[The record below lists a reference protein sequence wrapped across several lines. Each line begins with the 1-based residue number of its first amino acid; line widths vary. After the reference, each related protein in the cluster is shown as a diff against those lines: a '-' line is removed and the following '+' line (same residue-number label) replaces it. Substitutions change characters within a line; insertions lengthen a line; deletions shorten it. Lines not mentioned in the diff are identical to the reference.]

1 LRRACARLTG
11 QYHATNR
18 YINRAKPREA
28 CFGAAT
34 MLGQVP
40 LGELPTVSYVADPN
54 AGDLE
59 VKIVE
64 ERSAFDALEGP
75 WRALDAHSMVRPFQE
90 FGWVSSWVRTIGL
103 AGGWHLRVG
112 TLWQGGRLVAVL
124 PLCVRRYK
132 GVRILEWIGARV
144 TDYCDAIIAPGLDGD
159 AHLRLVWEAIN
170 RRGGF
175 DVARLSH
182 VRTDARIFNVLNALN
197 PWVETLE
204 DAGGIPIVW
213 NSGAEWLQAQTPG
226 MRDRVKR
233 NSRRMTKAGYEVH
246 VSQASEDCRRLIDT
260 LVAQKRPW
268 LAARNLTS
276 FLDEPAGV
284 EFLKSAVEEFARRGE
299 LHLSIVRMN
308 EHVAAVDLTFEREG
322 ILYSYIASFDP
333 EFAKYSFGRILTD
346 CLIMWACDS
355 GKRRLDLLLGAYDY
369 KKEYNCTTEPVR
381 TFVIARGLLGRAAVT
396 FYRRRATRA

>member
-1 LRRACARLTG
+1 MSNVAESNAR
-11 QYHATNR
+11 
-18 YINRAKPREA
+18 
-28 CFGAAT
+28 
-34 MLGQVP
+34 
-40 LGELPTVSYVADPN
+40 
-54 AGDLE
+54 DLE

-75 WRALDAHSMVRPFQE
+75 WRALDAHCTVRPFQE
-90 FGWVSSWVRTIGL
+90 FGWLASWVRTIGA

-132 GVRILEWIGARV
+132 GVRILEWIAARV
-144 TDYCDAIIAPGLDGD
+144 TDYCDAVIDPRLDGD
-159 AHLRLVWEAIN
+159 ALLRLVWEGIN

-175 DVARLSH
+175 DVARFSH
-182 VRTDARIFNVLNALN
+182 VRMDARIFNVLSDLN

-204 DAGGIPIVW
+204 DAGGVAIGW
-213 NSGAEWLQAQTPG
+213 SSGTQWLQEQTPG

-233 NSRRMTKAGYEVH
+233 NSRRMTKVGYEVH
-246 VSQASEDCRRLIDT
+246 VAQLPEDCARLIDT

-276 FLDEPAGV
+276 FLDEPVGV
-284 EFLKSAVEEFARRGE
+284 EFLKAAVAEFARRGE
-299 LHLSIVRMN
+299 SHLSVVRMN
-308 EHVAAVDLTFEREG
+308 EHVAAVDLTFVREG

-346 CLIMWACDS
+346 CLLMWACDS
-355 GKRRLDLLLGAYDY
+355 GQRRLDLLLGAYDY

-381 TFVIARGLLGRAAVT
+381 TLVIARGLLGRAAVA
-396 FYRRRATRA
+396 FYRRQAARART